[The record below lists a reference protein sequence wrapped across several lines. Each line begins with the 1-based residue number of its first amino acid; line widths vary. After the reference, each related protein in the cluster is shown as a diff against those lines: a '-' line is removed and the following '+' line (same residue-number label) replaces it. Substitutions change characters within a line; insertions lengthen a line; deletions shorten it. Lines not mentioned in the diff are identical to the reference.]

1 MILTGSEI
9 TKRVTANE
17 ITIDPFDEIQIN
29 PNSYNY
35 RLGPTLGVPLIR
47 KNEVKYDFIEIPPE
61 GYQLDPGVT
70 YLGHTKEILGSDKFA
85 MSLIGRSSLGRLG
98 LFLQVSANLGHTGSC
113 HQWTLEIV
121 AARPFILHRD
131 MRIGQISFWKND
143 GVIGLYTEGYS
154 AFNQPQL
161 SMLNDSRV
169 VRNE

>member
-61 GYQLDPGVT
+61 GYQ
-70 YLGHTKEILGSDKFA
+70 
-85 MSLIGRSSLGRLG
+85 
-98 LFLQVSANLGHTGSC
+98 
-113 HQWTLEIV
+113 
-121 AARPFILHRD
+121 
-131 MRIGQISFWKND
+131 
-143 GVIGLYTEGYS
+143 
-154 AFNQPQL
+154 
-161 SMLNDSRV
+161 
-169 VRNE
+169 